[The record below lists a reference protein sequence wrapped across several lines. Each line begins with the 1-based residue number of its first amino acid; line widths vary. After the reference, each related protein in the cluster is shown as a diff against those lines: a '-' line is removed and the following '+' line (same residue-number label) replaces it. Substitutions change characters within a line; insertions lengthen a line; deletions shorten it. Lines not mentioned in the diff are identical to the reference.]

1 MKAKVNEIVVTAYEF
16 PAELRCE
23 TCLYSDHCDGADYA
37 AFCML
42 EESGVRIP
50 QTLMG
55 LLVRYEN
62 GEQLVTNAACA
73 RAVSAEQVVEMKENL
88 AERFTGKEADDDE
101 LLEVFQQLY
110 QAVAAKA

>member
-16 PAELRCE
+16 PAGLMCE

-37 AFCML
+37 PFCML

-55 LLVRYEN
+55 LLVHYGN

-73 RAVSAEQVVEMKENL
+73 KAVPAEQTAEMQKIL
-88 AERFTGKEADDDE
+88 TGRFTGKEGGR
-101 LLEVFQQLY
+101 
-110 QAVAAKA
+110 